1 MIEPTPVLACIG
13 REYAI
18 TSLLLTPLI
27 PGTGMIS
34 DPLHFL
40 NMRQSIPARQLG
52 EPAPDAE
59 TLLRMLGAACRVPD
73 HGNRIP
79 FRFIQIDGAER
90 DTLGEAVAEC
100 GKRRQPDA
108 DQVVYAK
115 DLGRFS
121 RAPLVIV
128 VVAVLDP
135 EDARIPEQER
145 ILSAGC
151 TCFALL
157 QAAQALGYGANWVT
171 GWPAYDLEIANVLG
185 LDEHERIV
193 GFVHIGT
200 PKLTLPDRARP
211 DPARLL
217 TRWNPDH
224 THLSANH

>member
-1 MIEPTPVLACIG
+1 
-13 REYAI
+13 
-18 TSLLLTPLI
+18 
-27 PGTGMIS
+27 MIS

-40 NMRQSIPARQLG
+40 NSRQSIPARQLG

-59 TLLRMLGAACRVPD
+59 TLLRMLRAACRVPD
-73 HGNRIP
+73 HGSRIP
-79 FRFIQIDGAER
+79 FRFIQIDGAAR
-90 DTLGEAVAEC
+90 DALGVAVAER
-100 GKRRQPDA
+100 GKRRTPDA
-108 DQVVYAK
+108 DQAMYAK

-157 QAAQALGYGANWVT
+157 QAAQALGYGGNWVT
-171 GWPAYDLEIANVLG
+171 GWPACDPEIAALLG
-185 LDEHERIV
+185 LGEHERII

-200 PKLTLPDRARP
+200 PKLTLPERTRP
-211 DPARLL
+211 DPAALL
-217 TRWNPDH
+217 TYWNPDQFPCK
-224 THLSANH
+224 